1 MGVFLLYN
9 VEIWDIMEAG
19 FICTEEE
26 EMKNIIEIFGNMSDD
41 LKGAIITAV
50 LTSIIS
56 IIGFILTNKNMSKNL
71 KNELKKEKTTVHIQ
85 KTSEIPYD
93 ILCLMDM
100 MVKNPS
106 SEETLNEFK
115 KIMNTVCAYG
125 SKDAI
130 KIASTMQSENYELVE
145 GEKKNT
151 YRMLSFYSLLVTQI
165 KYDVTNIVNSPE
177 LWFKLKIKD
186 YRNSRDKMIK
196 ENNKIVDELDLNKDF
211 II

>member
-1 MGVFLLYN
+1 MEGA
-9 VEIWDIMEAG
+9 EIN
-19 FICTEEE
+19 
-26 EMKNIIEIFGNMSDD
+26 NIIAIFGNMSDD
-41 LKGAIITAV
+41 SKGAIITAV

-85 KTSEIPYD
+85 KTSEMPYA

-106 SEETLNEFK
+106 SEETLDEFK

-145 GEKKNT
+145 REEKNT

-186 YRNSRDKMIK
+186 YRKSRDKMIE
-196 ENNKIVDELDLNKDF
+196 ENNKIVDELDLNEDF
-211 II
+211 KI

>member
-1 MGVFLLYN
+1 MN
-9 VEIWDIMEAG
+9 
-19 FICTEEE
+19 
-26 EMKNIIEIFGNMSDD
+26 NIIAIFGNMSDD
-41 LKGAIITAV
+41 SKGAIITAV

-85 KTSEIPYD
+85 KTSEMPYA

-145 GEKKNT
+145 RKEKNT

-186 YRNSRDKMIK
+186 YRKSRDKMIE
-196 ENNKIVDELDLNKDF
+196 ENNKIVDELDLNEDF
-211 II
+211 KI

>member
-9 VEIWDIMEAG
+9 VEVWDIMEAG

>member
-1 MGVFLLYN
+1 
-9 VEIWDIMEAG
+9 MEAG